1 MAEFLGGI
9 KYRMGRKV
17 RDFVVKA
24 AGLRWEKLASSKRRR
39 RMLIDEPAVVAYLEG
54 KPGPKAAAEMLQ
66 QLMATGQITS
76 EKDLK
81 RNSFLLKRLVDTMD
95 VDPDECRRVL
105 VQSFIE
111 DIIDHLLDEGV
122 LDGTVDDGV
131 ITLHATRSL
140 EWPVPKLSLVPP
152 GPS

>member
-1 MAEFLGGI
+1 MAEFLGGLD
-9 KYRMGRKV
+9 YRMDREV
-17 RDFVVKA
+17 TEFVVKA
-24 AGLRWEKLASSKRRR
+24 AGQRWEKWASSKRRRR

-54 KPGPKAAAEMLQ
+54 KPGPKAATEMI

-76 EKDLK
+76 KRDLK
-81 RNSFLLKRLVDTMD
+81 RRSFLLKRLADTMD
-95 VDPDECRRVL
+95 VDADECSRVL
-105 VQSFIE
+105 AQFFIK

-122 LDGTVDDGV
+122 LDYTVDNGV

-140 EWPVPKLSLVPP
+140 EGPPKPSLVPP